1 MIAPLI
7 LLLFFFFS
15 VSKVMSTLK
24 AETFLKISTQ
34 DVAKLITCA
43 LYMIITLKIDAHLL
57 VYIVNCL
64 REVGFKN
71 YNF

>member
-43 LYMIITLKIDAHLL
+43 LYMIITLKIDA
-57 VYIVNCL
+57 
-64 REVGFKN
+64 F
-71 YNF
+71 